1 MYITQR
7 KQRDSA
13 IQGRVM
19 VKERE
24 NSMKKKVI
32 CAFLC
37 MVMTASMLAGCG
49 GNSGSGNQSNSEG
62 KAKIDIFQNKSEFA
76 AELEV
81 AAQQYMD
88 ENPDVTIH
96 IETVQGSE
104 YNTSLKA
111 KFLNDD
117 QPEIFGGG
125 MANILE
131 DYKDYVEDLSGE
143 PWVEHIREEYRE
155 YVTFDGKVLGLP
167 LSVEGYG
174 LVYNTEIF
182 ETAGI
187 DASKLTTYD
196 AIDEAFADLQDQID
210 SGKLADQYP
219 VLEAVEEYAAKET
232 FIPGIHMTNVALQAE
247 LESAQGAYNAQ
258 EIEFTY
264 ADAFKDLVELETKYT
279 PAKENLSLLNSVDYS
294 SEIGGGLGIERIA
307 VVQQGN
313 WIAPEMENVA
323 PEIADKLDILPIPLK
338 GVVEDSI
345 ATGVSFNWCVNKTS
359 SDVDKQAAKD
369 FLNWLFQSE
378 DGKRIVVEELGCI
391 PAFDNYDGLEQNNA
405 LSQAV
410 VRYIEEGKTMP
421 WVFSGYPNGYEAR
434 AAASVQGYFAGDM
447 TWEQCI
453 DTMKTDWKELRSS
466 SAGAA
471 E

>member
-1 MYITQR
+1 
-7 KQRDSA
+7 
-13 IQGRVM
+13 
-19 VKERE
+19 
-24 NSMKKKVI
+24 MKKRAVSVLL
-32 CAFLC
+32 CA
-37 MVMTASMLAGCG
+37 VMTAAMMSGCSG
-49 GNSGSGNQSNSEG
+49 TGENSDGNSSGE
-62 KAKIDIFQNKSEFA
+62 KAKVDIFQNKSEFA
-76 AELEV
+76 AELET
-81 AAQQYMD
+81 AAQQYMS
-88 ENPDVTIH
+88 ENPNVTIN
-96 IETVQGSE
+96 IETVQGNE

-125 MANILE
+125 IANILE
-131 DYKDYVEDLSGE
+131 DYKDYVEDLSDE
-143 PWVEHIREEYRE
+143 PWAEHIREEYKE

-182 ETAGI
+182 KDAGI

-196 AIDEAFADLQDQID
+196 AIDKAFADLQKQIEN
-210 SGKLADQYP
+210 GKLKDKYP

-232 FIPGIHMTNVALQAE
+232 FIPGIHMSNVALQAE
-247 LESAQGAYNAQ
+247 LKSAQGAYNAK

-264 ADAFKDLVELETKYT
+264 ADAFKDLVDLETKYT
-279 PAKENLSLLNSVDYS
+279 PAGDDLSLLNSVDYS
-294 SEIGGGLGIERIA
+294 SEIGGGIGIERVA

-313 WIAPEMENVA
+313 WIAPEVENVA

-338 GVVEDSI
+338 GVAEDCI
-345 ATGVSFNWCVNKTS
+345 ATGVSFNWCVNKES
-359 SDVDKQAAKD
+359 NDIDKKAAKD

-378 DGKRIVVEELGCI
+378 DGKKIVVEELGCI
-391 PAFDNYDGLEQNNA
+391 PAFDNYDGLKQNNA

-410 VRYIEEGKTMP
+410 VRYIEEGKTIP
-421 WVFSGYPNGYEAR
+421 WTFSGYPNGYEAR
-434 AAASVQGYFAGDM
+434 AAASIQGYFAGNL

-453 DTMKTDWKELRSS
+453 ETMKADWKELRDS
-466 SAGAA
+466 SAGTA

>member
-1 MYITQR
+1 
-7 KQRDSA
+7 
-13 IQGRVM
+13 M
-19 VKERE
+19 V
-24 NSMKKKVI
+24 
-32 CAFLC
+32 
-37 MVMTASMLAGCG
+37 TGCG
-49 GNSGSGNQSNSEG
+49 GNTQKSVSAGA

-76 AELEV
+76 TQLEA
-81 AAQQYMD
+81 AAQTYMA
-88 ENPDVTIH
+88 EHPDVTIN
-96 IETVQGSE
+96 IETVQGSD

-117 QPEIFGGG
+117 QPEIFGCGI
-125 MANILE
+125 ANILE
-131 DYKDYVEDLSGE
+131 DYKDYVDDLSDQ
-143 PWVEHIREEYRE
+143 PWAEHIRPEYRAD
-155 YVTFDGKVLGLP
+155 VTFNGKVLGLP

-174 LVYNTEIF
+174 LVYNKEIF
-182 ETAGI
+182 EAAGI
-187 DASKLTTYD
+187 DASQLTTYE
-196 AIDEAFADLQDQID
+196 AIDKAFANLQEQID
-210 SGKLADQYP
+210 SGKLKDRYP

-232 FIPGIHMTNVALQAE
+232 FIPGIHMSNVALQAE
-247 LESAQGAYNAQ
+247 LKSAQDAYNAS

-264 ADAFKDLVELETKYT
+264 ADEFKALVELETKYT
-279 PAKENLSLLNSVDYS
+279 PAKDNLSRLNSVDYS
-294 SEIGGGLGIERIA
+294 SEIGGGLGIERVA

-313 WIAPEMENVA
+313 WIAPEVQNVA

-359 SDVDKQAAKD
+359 SDADRQAAKD

-378 DGKRIVVEELGCI
+378 EGKKIVVEELGCI

-410 VRYIEEGKTMP
+410 VRYIDAGKTMP

-434 AAASVQGYFAGDM
+434 AAADIQGYFAGDL

-453 DTMKTDWKELRSS
+453 EAMKADWKDLRGTG
-466 SAGAA
+466 AKAA